1 MEQGENTISESKET
15 IGVLLLGFGGPD
27 SLKAV
32 EPFLENLFSDPER
45 AKQRAQSVIERY
57 KQIGG
62 NSPLLKITRK
72 QAQALE
78 ERLNEGGGDFK
89 VFIGMRYWHPF
100 IEEAVQEIFREGI
113 NRIIAL
119 SLSPHYA
126 RTTTGSSFKELKR
139 VLANLKADLE
149 VTYVNS
155 WYDHPAYL
163 DALAEKIE
171 AGLSQFSEEQRKK
184 VQLIFTAHSLPKAF
198 VETGDPYL
206 NQLKATIAGVLKRI
220 SPVSW
225 RLSFQSRTG
234 PGEWLE
240 PETNFVLDELAKKG
254 YHEVLMVPI
263 SFISDHVEILY
274 DIDIVYRKQAQSK
287 GITAFRRTE
296 SLNASPKFIEALAQ
310 IVREHLIR

>member
-1 MEQGENTISESKET
+1 MKEMVA
-15 IGVLLLGFGGPD
+15 VLLLGFGGPD
-27 SLKAV
+27 SLEAV
-32 EPFLENLFSDPER
+32 EPFLENLFSDPELAKKR
-45 AKQRAQSVIERY
+45 AESVIERY
-57 KQIGG
+57 RQIGG
-62 NSPLLKITRK
+62 RSPLLEITRM

-78 ERLNEGGGDFK
+78 RRLNEGGGAFK

-100 IEEAVQEIFREGI
+100 IEEAVQEILGEGI

-126 RTTTGSSFKELKR
+126 RTTTGSSFKELR
-139 VLANLKADLE
+139 RILAGLRADLE
-149 VTYVNS
+149 VTYVDS

-163 DALAEKIE
+163 DAWAEKIE
-171 AGLSQFSEEQRKK
+171 AGFAQFSEEQRGK

-198 VETGDPYL
+198 IESGDAYL
-206 NQLKATIAGVLKRI
+206 KQLKATIAGVIKRI
-220 SPVSW
+220 GQVSW
-225 RLSFQSRTG
+225 HLSFQSRTG

-240 PETNFVLDELAKKG
+240 PETDFVLDELAKKG

-274 DIDIVYRKQAQSK
+274 DIDIVYRKHAQSI

-310 IVREHLIR
+310 IVKDRRQRTEDREQKI